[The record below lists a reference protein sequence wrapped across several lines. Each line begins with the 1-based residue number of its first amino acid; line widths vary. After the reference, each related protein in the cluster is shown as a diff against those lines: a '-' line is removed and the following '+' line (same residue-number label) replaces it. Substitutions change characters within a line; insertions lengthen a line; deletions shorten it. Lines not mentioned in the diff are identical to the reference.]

1 MSWLL
6 LLNSPP
12 SYLKKIELTLCKTSM
27 KKVKKLS
34 KITWKSTVKK
44 SKKSKNLLM
53 ISESKIPNIL
63 TNLKPKIKQSSSRL
77 KIRSNSRLK
86 DQTMIYLASLY
97 LSNPQAVKELNL
109 SFPHKSVSKNCQ
121 RFYK

>member
-53 ISESKIPNIL
+53 TSESKIPNML
-63 TNLKPKIKQSSSRL
+63 TNLKPKYIFL
-77 KIRSNSRLK
+77 
-86 DQTMIYLASLY
+86 
-97 LSNPQAVKELNL
+97 
-109 SFPHKSVSKNCQ
+109 
-121 RFYK
+121 